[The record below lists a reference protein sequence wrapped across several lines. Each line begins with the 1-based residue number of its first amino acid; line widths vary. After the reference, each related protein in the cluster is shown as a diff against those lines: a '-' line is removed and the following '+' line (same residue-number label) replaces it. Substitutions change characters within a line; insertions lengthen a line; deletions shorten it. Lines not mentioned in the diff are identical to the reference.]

1 LLLFFFFFV
10 VLAVVV
16 PRNFR
21 LLEEL
26 EKGQKGGGDGTVSW
40 GLANDDDMTLTHW
53 NGTIIGPPKVS
64 LLRSATPYE
73 GRIYS
78 LKIKCGPRYPEH
90 SPEVRFIY
98 KINLPGVNSCNG
110 VVSTGRSLSRWKSD
124 YSIRQVLQELRQQMS
139 VKENS
144 KLSQPPEGQM
154 YSN

>member
-1 LLLFFFFFV
+1 MLQAWLPLSESI
-10 VLAVVV
+10 AVVV

-53 NGTIIGPPKVS
+53 NGTIIGPPK
-64 LLRSATPYE
+64 TPYE

-110 VVSTGRSLSRWKSD
+110 VVDFKAISSLSRWKSD

>member
-1 LLLFFFFFV
+1 ML
-10 VLAVVV
+10 
-16 PRNFR
+16 R
-21 LLEEL
+21 
-26 EKGQKGGGDGTVSW
+26 GGGAACLHLCRW
-40 GLANDDDMTLTHW
+40 
-53 NGTIIGPPKVS
+53 S
-64 LLRSATPYE
+64 LSRRRWSC
-73 GRIYS
+73 RIYS

-110 VVSTGRSLSRWKSD
+110 VVDFKAISSLSRWKSD